1 MKKNIIF
8 ILINDNC
15 HALGSRLNKSNKYA
29 IKHADIVTQS
39 FHPVKHFTTG
49 EGGAVLTSNKKFR
62 DRIKFIK
69 KSWNRKKCSNRKK
82 DGELVLQYKE
92 YWI

>member
-1 MKKNIIF
+1 M
-8 ILINDNC
+8 
-15 HALGSRLNKSNKYA
+15 SRFRLKINKSNKYA

-62 DRIKFIK
+62 DRINLLRNHGIERNAQTEKRWGAGIT
-69 KSWNRKKCSNRKK
+69 
-82 DGELVLQYKE
+82 
-92 YWI
+92 I